1 MKKQKGEAATWQNVD
16 TGHKIRT
23 HLTHINV
30 DVQERDSGCT
40 PLLLAVL
47 GGKCCCCCFVLYV
60 SVCVCCY
67 KYVLCVCVCV
77 CVLLYVRVCYAIYV
91 IVLA

>member
-1 MKKQKGEAATWQNVD
+1 MKKQKGEAAVWQNVD

-30 DVQERDSGCT
+30 DIQERDSGCT

-47 GGKCCCCCFVLYV
+47 GGKCCCYCFVLCV
-60 SVCVCCY
+60 SVCVVICY
-67 KYVLCVCVCV
+67 FVCLCVCV
-77 CVLLYVRVCYAIYV
+77 V
-91 IVLA
+91 I